1 MSRVGKKTIEIP
13 QGVTVELKDGDIV
26 VKGPKGQLSRIL
38 SDKVQVN
45 IENNIVTVNVANEN
59 NKFER
64 SLWGTFSSHIQ
75 NMIKGVT
82 EGFKKQLEV
91 NGVGYRV
98 AMQGADLK
106 IEVGFS
112 HPVLYKVPEGV
123 GATVEKNLITL
134 ESFNK
139 ELLGNTAAEIRKIKK
154 PEPYKG
160 KGIKYVDEVIRR
172 KEGKTAA
179 KAAS

>member
-13 QGVTVELKDGDIV
+13 QGVTIEVKDGSVI
-26 VKGPKGQLSRIL
+26 VKGPKGQLTREL

-45 IENNIVTVNVANEN
+45 IADNIVTLSVVNEN
-59 NKFER
+59 NKTER

-75 NMIKGVT
+75 NMVLGVT

-98 AMQGADLK
+98 AMQGTDLK
-106 IEVGFS
+106 IEVGYS
-112 HPVLYKVPEGV
+112 HPVIYKVPEGV
-123 GATVEKNLITL
+123 GASVEKNLITL
-134 ESFNK
+134 ESSDK
-139 ELLGNTAAEIRKIKK
+139 ELLGNTAAEVRKIRK

-179 KAAS
+179 KAAA